1 MNISDLIINF
11 KKDAVVIKIK
21 DSLKQEEIIKV
32 LKDKLPELKNL
43 YKEEKIPIEITG
55 KVLKSN
61 EMEEIQKLI
70 KKEIDVEIIF
80 DLPKT
85 LGLHGIRKAF
95 SKEIND
101 SPTKFIKHSL
111 RNGTKIEYEGSV
123 VILGNVNA
131 GAEVTA
137 EDNIIIRG
145 TLRGIAHAGAKGN
158 KKAIIVAD
166 TIDSP
171 QIRIAN
177 VIKELDVS
185 ITNNPMTIKNYI
197 YVNDKDEI
205 VID

>member
-1 MNISDLIINF
+1 MNISDLIINL
-11 KKDAVVIKIK
+11 KKDAVVIKIS
-21 DSLKQEEIIKV
+21 DNLKQEEIVKI

-43 YKEEKIPIEITG
+43 YKDEKIPIEVTG

-61 EMEEIQKLI
+61 EMDEIQKLI
-70 KKEIDVEIIF
+70 KKEIDVKINF

-85 LGLHGIRKAF
+85 LGLHGIKKAF
-95 SKEIND
+95 SKEI
-101 SPTKFIKHSL
+101 SESQTKYIKHSL

-123 VILGNVNA
+123 VVLGNVNS
-131 GAEVTA
+131 GAEITA
-137 EDNIIIRG
+137 EDNIVIRG

-166 TIDSP
+166 SIDSP

-177 VIKELDVS
+177 VIKELEVS
-185 ITNNPMTIKNYI
+185 PGNDPKIIKNCI

>member
-1 MNISDLIINF
+1 MNISDLIINL
-11 KKDAVVIKIK
+11 KKDAVVIKIS
-21 DSLKQEEIIKV
+21 DNLKQEEIVKI

-43 YKEEKIPIEITG
+43 YKDEKIPIEVTG

-61 EMEEIQKLI
+61 EMDEIQKLI
-70 KKEIDVEIIF
+70 KKEIDVKINF

-85 LGLHGIRKAF
+85 LGLHGIRKTF
-95 SKEIND
+95 SKEINE
-101 SPTKFIKHSL
+101 SQTKYIKHSL

-123 VILGNVNA
+123 VVLGNVNS
-131 GAEVTA
+131 GAEITA
-137 EDNIIIRG
+137 EDNIVIRG

-166 TIDSP
+166 SIDSP

-177 VIKELDVS
+177 VIKELEVS
-185 ITNNPMTIKNYI
+185 PGNDPKIIKNYI